1 MLVQHLQAANYTEA
15 LALLANNEKLPD
27 TLQDFQLQQ
36 LLGQLLRDKQFGIL
50 QHLIKDQTIET
61 DIYEYD
67 SFNRS
72 IFENIARY
80 LPDDEESIK
89 FFGDFIAQFE
99 NINDEVEAKT
109 LLGYF
114 LENGAALEKIKALIA
129 AGASVNFKNNAEENF
144 IHQVVKTY
152 APKPELPLAYLELLL
167 AEGVDVD
174 EPNIVQQTPLQLAIS
189 FNRPQYM
196 DFLLENGA
204 DVNHTDKQGNSAF
217 YYAVAEKLD
226 LELYNKLSLYGTPQ
240 FDTINKNQV
249 SLLFE
254 YIRMLNHPSP
264 KQTELL
270 AKLIAD
276 GADLY
281 QNSSYYGND
290 TAPIDLLAEK
300 NVDVLQ
306 TVLNSGALNVN
317 QQDENGDTLLHKI
330 CAYNVNYE
338 TEKAKDMY
346 RKAKLLL
353 EHGADLNLANN
364 KDQTAVMLALDDNLK
379 IKTVELLTKST
390 TN

>member
-1 MLVQHLQAANYTEA
+1 MLVQYLQSANYTEA
-15 LALLANNEKLPD
+15 LTLLTNGEKLPN
-27 TLQDFQLQQ
+27 TLQDFQRQQ
-36 LLGQLLRDKQFGIL
+36 LLDQLLRAKQFEIL
-50 QHLIKDQTIET
+50 QHFVKNKTIET

-72 IFENIARY
+72 IFESIVRY
-80 LPDDEESIK
+80 WPDDEESNK
-89 FFGDFIAQFE
+89 FFGDFISQFE

-114 LENGAALEKIKALIA
+114 LENGASLEKIKALIA
-129 AGASVNFKNNAEENF
+129 TGANVNFKNNAEENF
-144 IHQVVKTY
+144 IHQVIKTY
-152 APKPELPLAYLELLL
+152 PSKPELSLAYLALLID
-167 AEGVDVD
+167 EGVNSD
-174 EPNIVQQTPLQLAIS
+174 EPNIVQQTPLHLAIS
-189 FNRPQYM
+189 FNRPQYI
-196 DFLLENGA
+196 DSLLENGA

-217 YYAVAEKLD
+217 YYAVAEKFD

-240 FDTINKNQV
+240 FDAINKNQV

-264 KQTELL
+264 KETELL

-281 QNSSYYGND
+281 QNSIYYGNG
-290 TAPIDLLAEK
+290 TTPVDLLAEK

-306 TVLNSGALNVN
+306 TVLDTGALNVN
-317 QQDENGDTLLHKI
+317 QQDEDGNTLLHKV

-338 TEKAKDMY
+338 TEKAKDTY
-346 RKAKLLL
+346 RKTKLLL
-353 EHGADLNLANN
+353 EHGADPSLTNN

-390 TN
+390 T